1 MGQIVTVSDWQKK
14 FAFYSA
20 SLLRQGNFVD
30 AGFVA
35 AVLFEKFIEKELR
48 INELELPSNVDLI
61 SHAIDLLSKKDPR
74 KYNSNNLHVLRKIRD
89 RHIVLTDETVEL
101 ITTRAERERVKAEI
115 ARLVTFVWQAL
126 DREKFIRYR
135 AIGAIPLLDA
145 DNAVMQAREYFQE
158 EETDFTGIPNRFEK
172 NDFNDLGILR
182 QHLLNF
188 SIHLKKLFLTAYRN
202 LEVDVVGKVDSAS
215 AYAWIVIN
223 LIRPGQGQ
231 LIDHV
236 HYAFASVLATPLEL
250 RIFIDFGSEAYMS
263 RGDWYSFVETD
274 IFRNFVLKH
283 DGLQIFDT
291 EWYSFVT
298 GRQEAGKVIE
308 DENFSRRLEEARRQL
323 SGCQE
328 QRKVITWGRLL
339 PGFIINRGRISY
351 DEISRNLEKIVRLYY
366 KFEKYRR
373 DVLKRKNT
381 LEWVPKGI

>member
-1 MGQIVTVSDWQKK
+1 MGHILTVSDWQKK
-14 FAFYSA
+14 FAFYAA

-30 AGFVA
+30 AGFVS
-35 AVLFEKFIEKELR
+35 AVLFGKYMEKELR
-48 INELELPSNVDLI
+48 LNELEMPPNVDFI
-61 SHAIDLLSKKDPR
+61 SYAIDLLSKKDSR
-74 KYNSNNLHVLRKIRD
+74 KYNSQNLHVLRKICD

-115 ARLVTFVWQAL
+115 ARLVTFVWQEL

-145 DNAVMQAREYFQE
+145 DNAVMKAREYFQE

-172 NDFNDLGILR
+172 SDFNDLGLLR
-182 QHLLNF
+182 QHLLNLAN
-188 SIHLKKLFLTAYRN
+188 HLRKLFLTAYRN
-202 LEVDVVGKVDSAS
+202 LEVDVVGKTDSTS
-215 AYAWIVIN
+215 AYTWMVIN

-236 HYAFASVLATPLEL
+236 HYAFASVMATPLEL
-250 RIFIDFGSEAYMS
+250 RICIDFGSEAYMS

-274 IFRNFVLKH
+274 VFRNFLLKYN
-283 DGLQIFDT
+283 GLQIFDT

-298 GRQEAGKVIE
+298 GRQEAVKVIA
-308 DENFSRRLEEARRQL
+308 DDNFSERIEEAKRL
-323 SGCQE
+323 LAECQE
-328 QRKVITWGRLL
+328 QRKVISWGRLL
-339 PGFIINRGRISY
+339 PGFIIGRGRISY

-381 LEWVPKGI
+381 LEWVPKGV

>member
-1 MGQIVTVSDWQKK
+1 MGHVVTVSEWQKK

-35 AVLFEKFIEKELR
+35 AILFEKFMEKELR
-48 INELELPSNVDLI
+48 LNGLELSSNVDFI
-61 SHAIDLLSKKDPR
+61 SHAIDLLSKKDSK
-74 KYNSNNLHVLRKIRD
+74 KYNANNLHILRKIRD

-101 ITTRAERERVKAEI
+101 IITRAERERVKAEI
-115 ARLVTFVWQAL
+115 ARLVTFVWQEL

-145 DNAVMQAREYFQE
+145 DNAVVKAREYFQE

-172 NDFNDLGILR
+172 SDFNDLSLLR
-182 QHLLNF
+182 QHLLNLAT
-188 SIHLKKLFLTAYRN
+188 HLRKLFLTAYRN
-202 LEVDVVGKVDSAS
+202 LEVDVVGKTDSSS
-215 AYAWIVIN
+215 AYTWMVIN

-236 HYAFASVLATPLEL
+236 HYAFASIMATPLEL
-250 RIFIDFGSEAYMS
+250 RIFIDLGSEAYMS

-274 IFRNFVLKH
+274 VFRNFVLKH
-283 DGLQIFDT
+283 DELQMFDT

-298 GRQEAGKVIE
+298 ERQNAGEAIAAESFSGRV
-308 DENFSRRLEEARRQL
+308 DEARKLL
-323 SGCQE
+323 SECQE
-328 QRKVITWGRLL
+328 QRKIITWGRFL
-339 PGFIINRGRISY
+339 PGFIIGRGRVGY

-381 LEWVPKGI
+381 LEWVPKGV

>member
-1 MGQIVTVSDWQKK
+1 
-14 FAFYSA
+14 
-20 SLLRQGNFVD
+20 
-30 AGFVA
+30 
-35 AVLFEKFIEKELR
+35 
-48 INELELPSNVDLI
+48 
-61 SHAIDLLSKKDPR
+61 
-74 KYNSNNLHVLRKIRD
+74 LRKICD

-115 ARLVTFVWQAL
+115 ARLVTFVWQEL

-145 DNAVMQAREYFQE
+145 DNAVMKAREYFQE
-158 EETDFTGIPNRFEK
+158 EEADFTGIPNRFEK
-172 NDFNDLGILR
+172 SDFNDLGLLR
-182 QHLLNF
+182 QHLLNLAN
-188 SIHLKKLFLTAYRN
+188 HLRKLFFTAYRN
-202 LEVDVVGKVDSAS
+202 LEVDVVGKIDSTS
-215 AYAWIVIN
+215 AYAWMVIN

-263 RGDWYSFVETD
+263 RGDWYNFVETD
-274 IFRNFVLKH
+274 VFRNFVLKH
-283 DGLQIFDT
+283 NGLQLFDT

-298 GRQEAGKVIE
+298 ERQDAGEAIAGEGFLV
-308 DENFSRRLEEARRQL
+308 RAEEAKKQL
-323 SGCQE
+323 SEYQE
-328 QRKVITWGRLL
+328 QRKVIAWGRLL
-339 PGFIINRGRISY
+339 PGFIIGRGRISY

-381 LEWVPKGI
+381 LEWVPKGL